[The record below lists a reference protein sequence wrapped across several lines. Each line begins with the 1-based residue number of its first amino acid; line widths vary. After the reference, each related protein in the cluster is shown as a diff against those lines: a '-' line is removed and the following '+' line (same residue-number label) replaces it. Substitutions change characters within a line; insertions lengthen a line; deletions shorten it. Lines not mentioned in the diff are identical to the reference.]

1 MFRIYIFVYSM
12 QVIKFATNAENV
24 TDSGYG
30 NYITP
35 IEYCLLFLKK
45 SSCDS

>member
-12 QVIKFATNAENV
+12 QVIKFATNPENV

-30 NYITP
+30 N
-35 IEYCLLFLKK
+35 LL
-45 SSCDS
+45 